1 MNHKKHL
8 TNLLRLYLRSCGDT
22 VNQKRLFWRNLCG
35 WLPDSAAPEV
45 FAENGLRFTGNERS
59 LYYASYFELRKD
71 QRTEHLEDGQ
81 LNDKLGRLVLKAL
94 EEKEQLR
101 NEAALNNQVKE
112 FLNEII
118 KPKEE
123 YQVMFKVVNL
133 KAKVA
138 ETKFWDCLIATYN
151 REQLVQ
157 WGLDPERKY
166 PVGVGTFEE
175 QTVIVISGM
184 GTNVTEVVKRARVD
198 ATRKLRILQ
207 NYLKEEFIHDK
218 QLVFQLS
225 REYGVKRVTTGKIG
239 WGIDHKNAAIEYD
252 YSDSLVERVG
262 VANEDFGRIKKCPKN
277 IQELIE
283 RTLHWIGLS
292 ISEIDDDIKISYLC
306 TALETLL
313 TTKDDGLKGGRIAY
327 RGYLLG
333 QEVASEDYYM
343 PQRVLRVYE
352 LRSTIVHGS
361 DIGIATE
368 KDYWLMLDYTQGTLQ
383 NFIQFVT
390 EHKLTKPTKM
400 FAKLLESRHVS
411 ILLEWLDQEF
421 DDKYSKMIRESLRKD
436 LVPKADRNE
445 GA

>member
-1 MNHKKHL
+1 ML
-8 TNLLRLYLRSCGDT
+8 SSYLQNCGDT
-22 VNQKRLFWRNLCG
+22 IDQKRLFWKNLCG
-35 WLPDSAAPEV
+35 WLPESVGPEV
-45 FAENGLRFTGNERS
+45 FAENGLSFRGNERS
-59 LYYASYFELRKD
+59 LYYKSYLELRKD
-71 QRTEHLEDGQ
+71 KRTEHLEDGQ
-81 LNDKLGRLVLKAL
+81 LNERLGRLVLKAL
-94 EEKEQLR
+94 EEKEQLK
-101 NEAALNNQVKE
+101 EQAVLNNHVKE
-112 FLNEII
+112 LLDEII
-118 KPKEE
+118 KPEEE
-123 YQVMFKVVNL
+123 YHVMFKVINL

-151 REQLVQ
+151 REQLIE
-157 WGLDPERKY
+157 WGLDAKKGH
-166 PVGVGTFEE
+166 PVGVDTFEE
-175 QTVIVISGM
+175 QTVIVMSGI

-218 QLVFQLS
+218 QLFFQLS
-225 REYGVKRVTTGKIG
+225 TEYAVKKLTTGKIG
-239 WGIDHKNAAIEYD
+239 WGLDHKNSPIEYD
-252 YSDSLVERVG
+252 YSDSLVERVA
-262 VANEDFGRIKKCPKN
+262 VANEEFRRMKKCPLN

-292 ISEIDDDIKISYLC
+292 ISEIEDDIKISYLC

-313 TTKDDGLKGGRIAY
+313 TTKDDALKGGRIAY

-368 KDYWLMLDYTQGTLQ
+368 KDYWLMLDYTQATLQ

-390 EHKLTKPTKM
+390 EHKLTKPTKI
-400 FAKLLESRHVS
+400 FAKLLQSRHVS
-411 ILLEWLDQEF
+411 LLLEWLDQEF
-421 DDKYSKMIRESLRKD
+421 EDKYSEMIAESLRKD
-436 LVPKADRNE
+436 LVPKADRNK
-445 GA
+445 